1 MKHKYNSKFILYNH
15 TDIPDEEFI
24 QYVLGVMFEGKC
36 SETSKGKQY
45 CFVTKFQ
52 NNIVVFSDITK
63 DGTNIFHMYIENKE
77 NKYE

>member
-1 MKHKYNSKFILYNH
+1 MKSKSKFILYNH

-45 CFVTKFQ
+45 CFVTRFED
-52 NNIVVFSDITK
+52 NIVVFSDMT
-63 DGTNIFHMYIENKE
+63 DNGTYIFHMYKE
-77 NKYE
+77 TGGE

>member
-1 MKHKYNSKFILYNH
+1 MESKSKFILYNH

-45 CFVTKFQ
+45 CFVTRFQ
-52 NNIVVFSDITK
+52 DNIVVFSDMT
-63 DGTNIFHMYIENKE
+63 DNGTYTFHMYKE
-77 NKYE
+77 IGGE